1 MPVRTWGVSAIGLVC
16 AVALVAVASLGLF
29 GIAAALSV
37 AIGVGLL
44 AALGTDRL
52 GASLVLLAL
61 FTAPM
66 NSVRPVAS
74 ADFVTFSD
82 LFFLL
87 GMGLLVPTLLR
98 QRARP
103 PTLFL
108 LGAGG
113 VLVFVLISS
122 LLSTDPVVSLNYGGR
137 LVAAVVVL
145 PTLFLL
151 WRPDKAMIDRLAWSY
166 VLGHVLST
174 AYCFVEGQ
182 ALNNRYDGLTTHFN
196 FFGIAAIVST
206 ALLVH
211 LHWSQ
216 PDRRLAVWAAGMV
229 CLLSVILSGSRGAA
243 LVVVMVALLY
253 PLAER
258 SLASAYLLVAG
269 ALALVIG
276 GDRLLTAFGQGSVFA
291 RLSGDQTTTYADNER
306 IDAFNLG
313 VEQFSLRPLR
323 GNGFDAG
330 ALDAHN
336 IYLQVAIG
344 IGILGTVAFVLVLG
358 SAIRPLIGT
367 SPLRRLAYVP
377 LAYAAIGMLTNSLW
391 DRFVWLAISL
401 AIVASV
407 LPEATEPEDP
417 ESTDAADPDAA
428 DADTPA
434 DGTGRTATARGA
446 PLQRTPQPLS

>member
-1 MPVRTWGVSAIGLVC
+1 MPVRTWVVSAVGLLFAVGLV
-16 AVALVAVASLGLF
+16 ALASLGVF
-29 GIAAALSV
+29 GIAAALSL

-44 AALGTDRL
+44 TALGTDRL
-52 GASLVLLAL
+52 GAGLVLLAM

-66 NSVRPVAS
+66 NSVRPVAG

-87 GMGLLVPTLLR
+87 GMGLLVPQLLR
-98 QRARP
+98 QRVRP
-103 PTLFL
+103 PTAFL
-108 LGAGG
+108 VGAG
-113 VLVFVLISS
+113 FVLASVLGS
-122 LLSTDPVVSLNYGGR
+122 LILSADPLVSLNYGSR
-137 LVAAVVVL
+137 LIAAVVLL
-145 PTLFLL
+145 PVAFLL
-151 WRPDKAMIDRLAWSY
+151 WRPDAAMIDRLAWSY
-166 VLGHVLST
+166 VLGHVVST
-174 AYCFVEGQ
+174 ASFVVEGDS
-182 ALNNRYDGLTTHFN
+182 LSNRYDGLTTHFN

-206 ALLVH
+206 ALLIH
-211 LHWSQ
+211 LYRSQ
-216 PDRRLAVWAAGMV
+216 PDRRLAVWAAGAV

-243 LVVVMVALLY
+243 LVVIMIALLY

-269 ALALVIG
+269 ALALVVG

-291 RLSGDQTTTYADNER
+291 RLSGDQTTAYADNER

-313 VEQFSLRPLR
+313 IEQFSLHPLR

-330 ALDAHN
+330 ALNAHN

-344 IGILGTVAFVLVLG
+344 IGILGAVAFVLVLA
-358 SAIRPLIGT
+358 SAIRPLVGT

-377 LAYAAIGMLTNSLW
+377 LAYAAIGLLTNSLW

-407 LPEATEPEDP
+407 LPEATQPEQS
-417 ESTDAADPDAA
+417 EADPVDEPTRA
-428 DADTPA
+428 DPP
-434 DGTGRTATARGA
+434 RGA
-446 PLQRTPQPLS
+446 PRQPTPQPLS